1 MEKILVVDDEKRIV
15 QVIKAY
21 LEKDGF
27 EVTAAYDGSEAL
39 HLAEEEGFS
48 LMILDLML
56 PSLSGEEICK
66 RLRMSGS
73 ALPIIMLTA
82 KGAEEER
89 IQGLGLGADDY
100 MVKPF
105 SPGELLARVHA
116 VLRRLRPIKAGVL
129 ADVMEFDNGDLVI
142 DTLRHSVTYL
152 GKKLELTATEYK
164 LLITMARSPGR
175 VYTRG
180 DLLEIAQGGLATGF
194 DRTIDSHIKNL
205 RQKLELK
212 PEQPRFIRTV
222 YGVGYKFEGGTS

>member
-27 EVTAAYDGSEAL
+27 EVTAAHDGHEAL
-39 HLAEEEGFS
+39 RLAEEGDFD
-48 LMILDLML
+48 LMVLDLML

-66 RLRMSGS
+66 RLRRSGS

-82 KGAEEER
+82 KGAEEEK
-89 IQGLGLGADDY
+89 ILGLGLGADDY

-116 VLRRLRPIKAGVL
+116 VLRRLRPVKAGVL

-152 GKKLELTATEYK
+152 GNKLELTATEYK

-212 PEQPRFIRTV
+212 QEQPRFIRTV
-222 YGVGYKFEGGTS
+222 YGVGYKFEGGLQ